1 MVGVV
6 WAYKKGNLNTTGGRI
21 NYNLNYSNDNYNN
34 PLYGMD
40 ESREKLGIL
49 NLFVMNLAF
58 YSYFGDT
65 QFAAQGQTIH
75 GNVDAMAIMNIE
87 GLSQKITDFYS
98 WGWYLAEYQNFSPAL
113 EKMKEKYNGWLMKY
127 IMNNNVD
134 EKAIDA
140 SKEAYYEYLKRINNC
155 VITATSIG
163 LGLVGAVNAI
173 PEGLAYLISL
183 ISGGYS
189 IGTSQSAAEGLTDFG
204 IFTNDFLAG
213 LLQIGNKINGSGE
226 IAKIW
231 PIFKYLGAIKDTFQ
245 LFYSSIKPLNIK
257 ELEENPL
264 LALTEPKKFINLINN
279 LNNKGKKDE
288 SLQLIKTVLPES
300 FIKIILYTNPTYF
313 LDLMN
318 TIAST
323 NYDYYYSLCNNL
335 GFNPD
340 TILYAIIQNTQK
352 Q

>member
-6 WAYKKGNLNTTGGRI
+6 WVYEKGNLNTTGGRI

-34 PLYGMD
+34 PLYGMN

-140 SKEAYYEYLKRINNC
+140 SKEA
-155 VITATSIG
+155 
-163 LGLVGAVNAI
+163 
-173 PEGLAYLISL
+173 
-183 ISGGYS
+183 
-189 IGTSQSAAEGLTDFG
+189 AEGLTDFG
-204 IFTNDFLAG
+204 IFTNDFLVG

-245 LFYSSIKPLNIK
+245 LFYSLIKPLNIK

-279 LNNKGKKDE
+279 LNKKGKKDE